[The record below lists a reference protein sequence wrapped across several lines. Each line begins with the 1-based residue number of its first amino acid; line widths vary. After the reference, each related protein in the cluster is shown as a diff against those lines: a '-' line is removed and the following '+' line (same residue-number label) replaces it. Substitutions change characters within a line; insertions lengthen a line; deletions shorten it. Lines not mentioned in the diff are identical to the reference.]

1 MKGVII
7 FDHLFFFVIFF
18 IICLEGKNF
27 FLYLYQQTE
36 TIMKIQDIT
45 DNRLRKE
52 MIQLSQ
58 GLQKHTFARM
68 AMMMLEEKGIFIS
81 YEEALN
87 L

>member
-1 MKGVII
+1 LLYSAV
-7 FDHLFFFVIFF
+7 HCSFFLHFF
-18 IICLEGKNF
+18 YIYLEGKNF
-27 FLYLYQQTE
+27 FLYLYQQNE

-45 DNRLRKE
+45 DNRLRNE

-68 AMMMLEEKGIFIS
+68 AMMMLEEKGIYIS
-81 YEEALN
+81 YEDALN

>member
-1 MKGVII
+1 
-7 FDHLFFFVIFF
+7 
-18 IICLEGKNF
+18 
-27 FLYLYQQTE
+27 
-36 TIMKIQDIT
+36 MKIQDIT
-45 DNRLRKE
+45 DNRLRNE

-68 AMMMLEEKGIFIS
+68 AMMMLEEKGIYIS

>member
-1 MKGVII
+1 MKKS
-7 FDHLFFFVIFF
+7 FVIEKIFLLLTCQT
-18 IICLEGKNF
+18 IKNNK
-27 FLYLYQQTE
+27 
-36 TIMKIQDIT
+36 MKIQEIT

-58 GLQKHTFARM
+58 SLQKHTFARM